1 MELSFPLKHV
11 TTHDCYGRSWRR
23 DILFALRLNPKVHIY
38 INPIIMII
46 IIIDTNR
53 LIVLFPELFYAFRE
67 RDEYGRRLPL

>member
-1 MELSFPLKHV
+1 MELLFPLKHV

-23 DILFALRLNPKVHIY
+23 DILFALRLSPKVHIC
-38 INPIIMII
+38 INRIIMI